1 MKSRQPKRNRIN
13 MHDIIAQPLGALP
26 GAVDAILRRPEEL
39 DNVEVQSIFQQASF
53 IMLRAEE
60 GIAVRDAEAFC
71 ALFKLFS
78 EGFARSEASF
88 EKGVETF
95 GMNQTLLQTL
105 HGIFRAAVDQRAFP
119 LQSHAIVELLQVVGS
134 LCDGNSTK
142 DACGLLF
149 MEDLATMLNDMYLR
163 NVEEAR
169 SNFLTQ
175 RAVAT
180 ALINLVKGSKQ
191 NKQRILSWKFL
202 EECCALSVDVFFQL
216 QCVELLFRLSRHNKS
231 LLADLGNRLRPR
243 ILDSIRH
250 LPNDATLLNKMIEI
264 LKDINEDRKDV
275 LSFPLNRVDVAHTTI
290 SGPTVSYFNL
300 HYLVILVTS
309 SNADNVTIPY
319 RSIRSVTLGK
329 DGRVVFRLDEF
340 PTKIEALMNRG
351 TNEDVIVLFMDP
363 EKLNMFKESSIRS
376 WIIAA
381 LEAKKERK
389 RVAAPENVPREVQL
403 AQPSENIEENAKPKR
418 HRSESMQL
426 TGSEANVVNAFQYVL
441 KTSDAKTDDLLEK
454 MKELVNSKRETK
466 QREVTAILNASL
478 NEIQQ
483 IVDEG
488 QVVTDASRDA
498 LKECVE
504 GNIQNI
510 EQRLQT
516 SLSKVSVVVDKLN
529 HALQELKGSNT
540 AIHEQMACIEITLQQ
555 SLEISREEEATACK
569 ALKAEGEENIGRL
582 EVMLDRS
589 LMGHSNPMSVIS
601 EFLQASSSRSVF

>member
-1 MKSRQPKRNRIN
+1 MRSRQPKRNRIN

-60 GIAVRDAEAFC
+60 GIAARDADAFC

-95 GMNQTLLQTL
+95 GTNQTLLQTL
-105 HGIFRAAVDQRAFP
+105 HSIFRAVVQQRAFP
-119 LQSHAIVELLQVVGS
+119 VQSLAVVELLQVVGS

-149 MEDLATMLNDMYLR
+149 MEDLANMLNDIYLR
-163 NVEEAR
+163 NVEEAL
-169 SNFLTQ
+169 SNCLTQ

-202 EECCALSVDVFFQL
+202 EVCCALSVDVFFQL

-231 LLADLGNRLRPR
+231 LLADLGSHLRPCV
-243 ILDSIRH
+243 LNSIRH
-250 LPNDATLLNKMIEI
+250 LPNDNTLLNKMIDI
-264 LKDINEDRKDV
+264 LKDVNEGREGV
-275 LSFPLNRVDVAHTTI
+275 LSFPLNRVDVAHTRI
-290 SGPTVSYFNL
+290 SGQTVSYFNL
-300 HYLVILVTS
+300 HYLVVLVTS
-309 SNADNVTIPY
+309 TNADNVTIPY
-319 RSIRSVTLGK
+319 KSIRSVTLGK

-351 TNEDVIVLFMDP
+351 TDEDVIVLFMDP

-376 WIIAA
+376 WIVAE

-389 RVAAPENVPREVQL
+389 RVGAIENVPRE
-403 AQPSENIEENAKPKR
+403 AQVTPLSENIEGLKPKR

-426 TGSEANVVNAFQYVL
+426 TGSETNVVNAFQNIL
-441 KTSDAKTDDLLEK
+441 KTSDAKADDLLEK
-454 MKELVNSKRETK
+454 MKELVNSKRETNK
-466 QREVTAILNASL
+466 REVTTILNASL

-488 QVVTDASRDA
+488 QVATDRSRDA
-498 LKECVE
+498 LKVCVE

-555 SLEISREEEATACK
+555 SLEISREEEATTCRS
-569 ALKAEGEENIGRL
+569 LKAEGEENIGRL

-601 EFLQASSSRSVF
+601 EFLQSSTSRGVF